1 MNYMFN
7 NKEKWQRFTD
17 WKGWKWVYY
26 LKLVFFLFVA
36 IYSLG
41 STIFFSI
48 YKDYSLSGK
57 TSPADMVFIGLVVFI
72 PCLISLLSALFI
84 KISNFYKV
92 ILMPTIF
99 IGLILLEFYLITKV
113 FFQPNIIYINS

>member
-84 KISNFYKV
+84 KISNHLSRFRCKGKPDGTRLKMGGWV
-92 ILMPTIF
+92 CS
-99 IGLILLEFYLITKV
+99 GV
-113 FFQPNIIYINS
+113 A